1 MSQIQLEQIVEQIDQ
16 AFRQELPFSGR
27 TLNLEDLDV
36 LGRVFGDEGYQGY
49 LQDQVNRQIIRDY
62 LTNAVL
68 LGYLEE
74 GDLPGFSR
82 HLATEEGRS
91 SMSLHMLMSSV
102 SEARQLTPEN
112 KPERL
117 KNLGSD
123 GSPHPHI
130 RLVRS

>member
-1 MSQIQLEQIVEQIDQ
+1 VSQIQLEQIVEQIDQ
-16 AFRQELPFSGR
+16 AFGQELPFSGR

-82 HLATEEGRS
+82 QVATEEGRS

-123 GSPHPHI
+123 GSSHPHI

>member
-1 MSQIQLEQIVEQIDQ
+1 MSEIQLEQIVAQIDQ
-16 AFRQELPFSGR
+16 AFGQELPFSGR

-68 LGYLEE
+68 LGYLEPE
-74 GDLPGFSR
+74 DLPGFSR
-82 HLATEEGRS
+82 QVATEEGRS
-91 SMSLHMLMSSV
+91 SLSLHMLMSSV
-102 SEARQLTPEN
+102 SEARQLTPGN
-112 KPERL
+112 KPEKL
-117 KNLGSD
+117 QNLGSD